1 MNTKKYKKIIRIF
14 VKKTKKKIN
23 KFFKK
28 IKKIDIKKFKKKKY
42 YIILGIVLL
51 LSLVT
56 VSFGRY
62 IYNDIRNF
70 YLSTKSFYFN
80 SDKLTVNRRIYQI
93 DNWSAVDP
101 YPVTINLNNRK
112 NNYIRAK
119 SDINYTVSY
128 VCSSNVTCS
137 INSTGGVLSSNGEDA
152 NFTAIVTPNGTYRD
166 GEEAFIEITVHSTYP
181 YKKTMSGRFILKV
194 GKTGITYAIDDVV
207 GRPYFNF
214 NITNTLDYY
223 LVKQAFGS
231 YSVGSRIDRNTY
243 INLAE
248 SDKGK
253 CLSAEITL
261 TFDPTVTILDMTN
274 TVYLKAKRYTTT
286 SVGGYDYINS
296 ITFDMDS
303 ESSEV
308 VKFYKANVNENY
320 TYPIVNDSSIINFSY
335 SQ

>member
-1 MNTKKYKKIIRIF
+1 MSIRKYKK
-14 VKKTKKKIN
+14 
-23 KFFKK
+23 
-28 IKKIDIKKFKKKKY
+28 DIKKYIKKLKKFFNKMIKKVKCFDFKRLNKKKY
-42 YIILGIVLL
+42 YIIFGIILV
-51 LSLVT
+51 LSLVSVT
-56 VSFGRY
+56 YGRY

-112 NNYIRAK
+112 NNYVRAK
-119 SDINYTVSY
+119 SDIDYTVSY

-137 INSTGGVLSSNGEDA
+137 INSTGGILRSNGDDA
-152 NFTAIVTPNGTYRD
+152 SFTAIVSPNGTYRD
-166 GEEAFIEITVHSTYP
+166 GEEAFIEITVNSTYP

-223 LVKQAFGS
+223 LVKEAFDN
-231 YSVGSRIDRNTY
+231 YSVGSRIDRSTY
-243 INLAE
+243 INL
-248 SDKGK
+248 SDSNKSK

-274 TVYLKAKRYTTT
+274 TVYLKAKSYTTT

-308 VKFYKANVNENY
+308 VKFYKANVNNNY
-320 TYPIVNDSSIINFSY
+320 TYPIENSSSIVNFSY